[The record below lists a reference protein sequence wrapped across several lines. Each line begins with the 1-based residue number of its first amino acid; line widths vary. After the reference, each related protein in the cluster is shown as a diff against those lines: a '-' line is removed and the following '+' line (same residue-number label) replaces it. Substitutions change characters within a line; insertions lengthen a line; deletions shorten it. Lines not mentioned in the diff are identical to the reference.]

1 MASFLVST
9 LAFAQTILVQY
20 VATILFVFGT
30 IGSILNILLFS
41 QQKFRSNS
49 CSICKS
55 AQFFF
60 KLINF
65 LSISKDFLASS
76 IATLILLF
84 PGVIP
89 QVYALTN
96 TPNPVFNQGFC
107 RARGYLTQMSAM
119 LCQWLLTVACID
131 RCLLTST
138 NPRLRHLATAPIALK
153 IVLLLFIMWLLIP
166 IHILIFA
173 DARRIG
179 YISCMMST
187 DASAIYHTI
196 YTILA
201 GGVFPPLIMLICT
214 RVLWKSLQAKRQR
227 QKLTQIRQKKR
238 EIRDV
243 QILAMLVL
251 QVFIFILFTLPYMM
265 FNLYLAFTRSVTNK
279 SADRLAIEA
288 FLQLF
293 TEITVFVHP
302 SVTFYS
308 NTLVSQTFRNELFIF
323 VRKILTCGHDQQL
336 RHRRRIHPSASVRAG
351 TCRQTH
357 LPRILINQG

>member
-1 MASFLVST
+1 MASSLVST
-9 LAFAQTILVQY
+9 FAFAQTILIQY
-20 VATILFVFGT
+20 VETTLFVFGT

-49 CSICKS
+49 CSIY
-55 AQFFF
+55 
-60 KLINF
+60 
-65 LSISKDFLASS
+65 FLASS

-89 QVYALTN
+89 QIYALTN
-96 TPNPVFNQGFC
+96 TPNPIFNQGFC

-119 LCQWLLTVACID
+119 LCRWLLTIACID

-138 NPRLRHLATAPIALK
+138 NPRLRHLATVPIARK
-153 IVLLLFIMWLLIP
+153 IVLLLFMMWLLIP
-166 IHILIFA
+166 IHILIFT
-173 DARRIG
+173 DVRRIG

-187 DASAIYHTI
+187 NASAIYHTV
-196 YTILA
+196 YTILV
-201 GGVFPPLIMLICT
+201 GGILPPLIMVICT
-214 RVLWKSLQAKRQR
+214 KVLWKSLQAKRQR
-227 QKLTQIRQKKR
+227 QELTQIRQKKR
-238 EIRDV
+238 EVRDA

-265 FNLYLAFTRSVTNK
+265 FNLYLAFTRSVMNK

-308 NTLVSQTFRNELFIF
+308 NTLVSQTFRNELFILIW
-323 VRKILTCGHDQQL
+323 KILTCGHDQ
-336 RHRRRIHPSASVRAG
+336 RFHHRRRIYPSASVIAG
-351 TCRQTH
+351 TCR
-357 LPRILINQG
+357 